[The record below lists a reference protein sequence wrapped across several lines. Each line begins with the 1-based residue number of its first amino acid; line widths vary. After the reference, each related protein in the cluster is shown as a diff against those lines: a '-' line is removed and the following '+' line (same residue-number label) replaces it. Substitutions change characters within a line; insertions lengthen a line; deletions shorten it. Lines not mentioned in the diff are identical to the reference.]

1 MIQTPNR
8 DQRQRHSYKVGRNT
22 VSHAN
27 RSGKQIQECE
37 AKHRS
42 ARKLVVH
49 TVRQDT
55 NTAGRLVTGTEDK
68 LAQETRSM
76 KTKYTWR
83 GKGNL
88 VHLQRKARRAEELIQ
103 GKTQEIAQEF
113 DISFTQKVHIRI
125 FVISH
130 NNSSINN
137 NDNKTIKVPS
147 R

>member
-1 MIQTPNR
+1 M
-8 DQRQRHSYKVGRNT
+8 
-22 VSHAN
+22 
-27 RSGKQIQECE
+27 
-37 AKHRS
+37 
-42 ARKLVVH
+42 
-49 TVRQDT
+49 
-55 NTAGRLVTGTEDK
+55 TGTEDK

-88 VHLQRKARRAEELIQ
+88 VHLHRKTRGAEELIQ

-113 DISFTQKVHIRI
+113 DLSFTQKVHIRI

-137 NDNKTIKVPS
+137 NDNKTIKVPN